1 MAKKYYWLKLKENF
15 FEREEIKVI
24 ECMPNGIKYI
34 NFYLK
39 LLLKSVSTEGTLK
52 FRGVIPYTP
61 EMLGTITNTDVDTV
75 KVATKLFAD
84 LGLME
89 LWDDGTL
96 FMVETQNMIGKEGD
110 SAERMRRLR
119 AKKTNEKQLPS
130 QCDDDVMKSDTEIEI
145 DIEKD
150 IYKEKEKKIELDI
163 EKEADNKSKDNEIAE
178 RIWKIYPKKVGK
190 AKAMKK
196 IPKIVKEIGE
206 DKLIRAINS
215 YKQTIKGKDMQYV
228 LQGDTFFNGRY
239 IDYLDVNMKENN
251 YNTFNYKPKI
261 EKVDNVEEM
270 F

>member
-1 MAKKYYWLKLKENF
+1 MGKIYYY
-15 FEREEIKVI
+15 IKVSDEFFKQKEMKKLRKI
-24 ECMPNGIKYI
+24 AGGDTYTII
-34 NFYLK
+34 YLK
-39 LLLKSVSTEGTLK
+39 MLLLAAKQNNKLYFDGIEDNFAEEMAIELDEDPDNVKMTLSFLQKYKLIQIISQDEYELTRCNEVVGHLSDEALRQRRCRERKKQAKLLECDNVTKVS
-52 FRGVIPYTP
+52 PY
-61 EMLGTITNTDVDTV
+61 
-75 KVATKLFAD
+75 
-84 LGLME
+84 
-89 LWDDGTL
+89 
-96 FMVETQNMIGKEGD
+96 
-110 SAERMRRLR
+110 
-119 AKKTNEKQLPS
+119 
-130 QCDDDVMKSDTEIEI
+130 IEI

-150 IYKEKEKKIELDI
+150 IYIEKEKKIELDI
-163 EKEADNKSKDNEIAE
+163 ERKVDNKSKDNEIAE

-215 YKQTIKGKDMQYV
+215 YKQTIKGKDIQYV

-239 IDYLDVNMKENN
+239 IDYLDVNIKENN